1 MIDNYSTLYAIRR
14 PGVEPGI
21 DPRQVSVQ
29 RLTAEYFQN
38 PPPEPV
44 AVDDQS
50 VVIDV
55 DGDGEV
61 VLREM
66 PSMPGG

>member
-1 MIDNYSTLYAIRR
+1 
-14 PGVEPGI
+14 
-21 DPRQVSVQ
+21 
-29 RLTAEYFQN
+29 
-38 PPPEPV
+38 V